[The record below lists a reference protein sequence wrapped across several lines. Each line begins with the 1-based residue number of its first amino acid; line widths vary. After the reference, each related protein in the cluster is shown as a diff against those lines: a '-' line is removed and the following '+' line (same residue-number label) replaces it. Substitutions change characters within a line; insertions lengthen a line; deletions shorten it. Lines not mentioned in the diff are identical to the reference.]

1 MGYSGFVDSHGHPRG
16 VLIAEVSLF
25 QTFVL
30 IFVSKAVSGNSAMIY
45 QMITQ
50 VISNNFNIIKAMFLG
65 F

>member
-1 MGYSGFVDSHGHPRG
+1 MGYSGFVDSHGHPGG

>member
-1 MGYSGFVDSHGHPRG
+1 MGSSASVDPHGNPG
-16 VLIAEVSLF
+16 GILIAKVSLF